1 MSVGQTG
8 RPPLLDEWRDPDR
21 GVRIAVEWLAPLVD
35 VSEQYVSPPRSL
47 RLLLTYVGR
56 FGVADALLKVRS
68 RLSERGRNRKT
79 AALVQGT
86 VLEGPEGMRLKP
98 GSRVWA
104 FAPSAAPDAGRIVVD
119 RAFVIE
125 AGTAALRPE
134 TPPALPPPLQACVA
148 WSPFSGRTVDA
159 PAVGRA
165 LAELSASLVGADVSA
180 PDPSSAAPV
189 AERWNPPGARPS
201 SRPTV
206 AVFGMGNYAKQLI
219 APNIPKAMELMRVHE
234 LDPRQLAGWGRR
246 DVGLDTAPWPRD
258 EDRYDLWFVAGYHCT
273 HAPIALEALRR
284 GGAVAVEKPL
294 ATTREELAK
303 LRTALESDPSA
314 RLFTCFQRRYA
325 EYNAWIREDLQAN
338 PGDPLNYD
346 CIVYEIPL
354 SPLHWY
360 SWPSSRSRLISN
372 GCHWIDHFM
381 LLNDYSEVTESHVVA
396 GAHNGSLAYLR
407 LANGAEFTMRL
418 TEIGSPRIGVRDH
431 VEVSLGGRTATI
443 RNAQLYSAEDGV
455 KTLRRRRVS
464 VMAAYQTMYREICR
478 RVLDGGPGEPVETL
492 RASHAA
498 IELDEAFQAQLGR

>member
-1 MSVGQTG
+1 MAQTEG
-8 RPPLLDEWRDPDR
+8 PPLLDEWRDPER
-21 GVRIAVEWLAPLVD
+21 GVRIDIEWLTPLKD

-47 RLLLTYVGR
+47 RLLLTYVRR

-86 VLEGPEGMRLKP
+86 VVEGPAGKGLEPGTRL
-98 GSRVWA
+98 WA
-104 FAPSAAPDAGRIVVD
+104 FAPNAAPDATRIVVD
-119 RAFVIE
+119 RAFVIP
-125 AGTAALRPE
+125 ADAAADPLE
-134 TPPALPPPLQACVA
+134 TTPDLPPSLVAQMA
-148 WSPFSGRTVDA
+148 WSPFSGRPIDE
-159 PAVGRA
+159 PAVNAALVDLCARLPRA
-165 LAELSASLVGADVSA
+165 
-180 PDPSSAAPV
+180 AAPPV
-189 AERWNPPGARPS
+189 PRPTSAVVERWRPPG
-201 SRPTV
+201 SRPTCRPT
-206 AVFGMGNYAKQLI
+206 AAIFGMGNYAKQLI
-219 APNIPKAMELMRVHE
+219 APNIPEGLELARVHE

-246 DVGLDTAPWPRD
+246 DVELDTAPWPRD
-258 EDRYDLWFVAGYHCT
+258 DERHDLWFVAGYHCT

-294 ATTREELAK
+294 ATTREELVQ
-303 LRTALESDPSA
+303 LRTVLESDPAA

-325 EYNAWIREDLQAN
+325 EYNAWIREDLQAS
-338 PGDPLNYD
+338 PGDALNYD

-381 LLNDYSEVTESHVVA
+381 LLNDYSEVTAAQVIA

-478 RVLDGGPGEPVETL
+478 RVLHGGPGEPVETL
-492 RASHAA
+492 RSSLAS
-498 IELDEAFQAQLGR
+498 IELDEAYRAQLRP